1 MNSTAMQTQFSRL
14 RALSAI
20 DAESVLHDPLLR
32 WLVVL
37 PLGIALVVRAG
48 LPLVLAQLG
57 RLAGQ
62 NLEWLQAPLAA
73 YINVSL
79 APMLAG
85 SVVGFLLLDQ
95 RDDRTLLALRVTP
108 LALDWYVAYR
118 LAAPLIVATLMAWL
132 ALLLSGSAGLTAW
145 TALLA
150 AASAAPLAPL
160 IALALAV
167 AARNKVE
174 GFAFSKAAS
183 VFQVAPLAMLFLPTS
198 WQLWFAPLPT
208 AWIARVTWELQTG
221 TIPWGLLAGC
231 WAVHALLIALLA
243 RRFERM
249 Q

>member
-1 MNSTAMQTQFSRL
+1 MNSTTTQTQFSRL

-20 DAESVLHDPLLR
+20 DAESVVRDPMLR

-37 PLGIALVVRAG
+37 PLGIALVVRVG

-62 NLEWLQAPLAA
+62 NLGWLQAPLAA

-95 RDDRTLLALRVTP
+95 RDDGTLLALRVTP
-108 LALDWYVAYR
+108 LAPDWYVAYR

-150 AASAAPLAPL
+150 AAGAAPLAPL

-183 VFQVAPLAMLFLPTS
+183 VLQVAPLAMLFLPAS
-198 WQLWFAPLPT
+198 WQLWFAP
-208 AWIARVTWELQTG
+208 
-221 TIPWGLLAGC
+221 
-231 WAVHALLIALLA
+231 
-243 RRFERM
+243 
-249 Q
+249 